1 MQSLRWKQKPTIK
14 VYNTAVLSD
23 RGHITERKATLSR
36 YPRVSEVQ
44 FALTKAGGIQFKET
58 LARIAQSGDLTYLQ
72 TDLSRQSM
80 SA

>member
-14 VYNTAVLSD
+14 VYTTAVLSD

-44 FALTKAGGIQFKET
+44 PIGSLLLQKLVAFNLKKHWPET
-58 LARIAQSGDLTYLQ
+58 LKAET
-72 TDLSRQSM
+72 
-80 SA
+80 